1 MYKVVHDTTGAG
13 RKTRVQRYGVGV
25 PHHFFCYGDGMKEIS
40 IFIDESGDF
49 GKLNPR
55 SPYYIVTMVFHDQ
68 ATDITA
74 CLDSLEQELTYLGY
88 PHHCLHA
95 GPIIRMEN
103 EFKDED
109 IVIRR
114 KLLMKLMGFIRKI
127 KIKHKSFYI
136 DRRDTEDITDATA
149 KLYKQIGTWVK
160 NNYETLLSYDT
171 VKIYYDNGQVELSR
185 ILASVFNVL
194 LPSVETKKVIPSD
207 YRLFQV
213 ADFICTMKLTEL
225 KLEKHNMSKQELRFF
240 GGEDGVKKN
249 YLKDLKKYE
258 LN

>member
-1 MYKVVHDTTGAG
+1 
-13 RKTRVQRYGVGV
+13 
-25 PHHFFCYGDGMKEIS
+25 MKEIS

-49 GKLNPR
+49 GKLNPN
-55 SPYYIVTMVFHDQ
+55 SPYYIVTMVLHDQ
-68 ATDITA
+68 TTDIST
-74 CLDSLEQELTYLGY
+74 CLVSLEQELTYLGY

-103 EFKDED
+103 EFKNED
-109 IVIRR
+109 IVTRR

-136 DRRDTEDITDATA
+136 DRRQTEDITDATA

-160 NNYETLLSYDT
+160 NNYDTLLTYDT

-225 KLEKHNMSKQELRFF
+225 KLKKHNMSIQELRFF
-240 GGEDGVKKN
+240 GGEDGVTKN

>member
-1 MYKVVHDTTGAG
+1 
-13 RKTRVQRYGVGV
+13 
-25 PHHFFCYGDGMKEIS
+25 MKELS

-49 GKLNPR
+49 GEYNR
-55 SPYYIVTMVFHDQ
+55 ISPYYIVTMVFHDQ
-68 ATDITA
+68 DNDISD
-74 CLDSLEQELTYLGY
+74 CLSSLEQELSYLGY
-88 PHHCLHA
+88 AHHCLHA
-95 GPIIRMEN
+95 GPIIRMESEYKN
-103 EFKDED
+103 ED
-109 IVIRR
+109 IVLRR

-127 KIKHKSFYI
+127 KVKHRSFYI
-136 DRRDTEDITDATA
+136 EKKHVEDITDATG
-149 KLYKQIGTWVK
+149 KISKQIAAWMK
-160 NNYETLLSYDT
+160 NNYETLLSYDI

-185 ILASVFNVL
+185 ILASVFNAL

-225 KLEKHNMSKQELRFF
+225 KIENHTMSVQEQRFF

-258 LN
+258 LE